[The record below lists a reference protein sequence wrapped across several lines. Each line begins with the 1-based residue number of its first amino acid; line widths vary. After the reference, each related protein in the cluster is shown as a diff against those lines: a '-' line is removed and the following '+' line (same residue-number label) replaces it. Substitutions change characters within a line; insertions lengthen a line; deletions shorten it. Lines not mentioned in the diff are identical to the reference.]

1 MKSQHSDK
9 EGNVMFGA
17 QDWYA
22 KAGRIPFQDDGFT
35 PELMARIQQAAD
47 NQSAGKRIFRSGKSL
62 GLAGLAAILLL
73 GVLVWPFSESG
84 AGRYID
90 QVSSLFS
97 SSTTAELPP
106 SAVASASPSAA
117 SQGFNPPIGSAEFE
131 IGGQKYYMP
140 LPMDRNKALAYAAET
155 SQGII
160 WSPPPPMVN
169 YTKPKYTHNTEPY
182 TLYLTPKG
190 HAELSAAT
198 AQRIYTFP
206 LYAGGAQSYYELA
219 GIYGAG
225 DYILMVNRTYTVGE
239 PGLQSEAKLSVI
251 NVKEA
256 ADGRAAEPWEL
267 LTLKNEFAESK
278 SFIAVNPQEEEVLLL
293 YYVEDGKGGYTAHNK
308 LYDIK
313 TGNVQI
319 LEGTIST
326 DEQVTDAKTNISF
339 MDSNINTLKERLI
352 LTAHYEVQGEKRS
365 TEITLPIGEQWLFD
379 WEQEY
384 GINVDPWR

>member
-1 MKSQHSDK
+1 
-9 EGNVMFGA
+9 MFGA
-17 QDWYA
+17 QEWYA
-22 KAGRIPFQDDGFT
+22 KAGRIPFHDDGFT

-47 NQSAGKRIFRSGKSL
+47 NQPAGKRIFRSGKSCTMV
-62 GLAGLAAILLL
+62 GLAAILLL

-84 AGRYID
+84 AGRYMD

-117 SQGFNPPIGSAEFE
+117 SQGFNPPLGSAEFE

-160 WSPPPPMVN
+160 WSPSPPMVN

-198 AQRIYTFP
+198 AQRIYTYP
-206 LYAGGAQSYYELA
+206 LYAGGAQSYYELG

-225 DYILMVNRTYTVGE
+225 DYILMTNGTYTVGE
-239 PGLQSEAKLSVI
+239 PRLRSEAKLSVI

-256 ADGRAAEPWEL
+256 ADGRTPMPWDL
-267 LTLKNEFAESK
+267 MTLKNEFAEYK
-278 SFIAVNPQEEEVLLL
+278 SFIAVNPQEEEVLQV
-293 YYVEDGKGGYTAHNK
+293 YYVEDGNGGYTARNK
-308 LYDIK
+308 LYDIE
-313 TGNVQI
+313 TGKVQV

-326 DEQVTDAKTNISF
+326 DKQVTDAAISTSF
-339 MDSNINTLKERLI
+339 MYSNINTLKKRMI

-365 TEITLPIGEQWLFD
+365 TEITLPIGSQWYYD
-379 WEQEY
+379 WWNEEY
-384 GINVDPWR
+384 GINMDPMK

>member
-1 MKSQHSDK
+1 
-9 EGNVMFGA
+9 MFGA

-22 KAGRIPFQDDGFT
+22 KAGRIPFHDDGFT

-47 NQSAGKRIFRSGKSL
+47 DQPAGKRIFRSGKSFAM
-62 GLAGLAAILLL
+62 AGLAAILLL

-84 AGRYID
+84 AGRYMD

-106 SAVASASPSAA
+106 SAVVSASPSADTQA
-117 SQGFNPPIGSAEFE
+117 LNPPIGSAEFE

-140 LPMDRNKALAYAAET
+140 LPLDRNKTLAYAAET

-169 YTKPKYTHNTEPY
+169 YMKPKYKHNTEPY
-182 TLYLTPKG
+182 SLYLTPKG
-190 HAELSAAT
+190 HAELSAET

-225 DYILMVNRTYTVGE
+225 DYILMMNSTYTVGE
-239 PGLQSEAKLSVI
+239 PRLRSEAKLSVI
-251 NVKEA
+251 NVKET
-256 ADGRAAEPWEL
+256 ADGGTPVPWDL
-267 LTLKNEFAESK
+267 MTLKKEPAEYK
-278 SFIAVNPQEEEVLLL
+278 SFIAVNPQEEELLQV

-308 LYDIK
+308 LYDIE
-313 TGNVQI
+313 TGKVQI
-319 LEGTIST
+319 LEGTISM
-326 DEQVTDAKTNISF
+326 DEQVTDTKINTSF
-339 MDSNINTLKERLI
+339 MDSNINTLKKRWI
-352 LTAHYEVQGEKRS
+352 LTTHYEVQGEKRS
-365 TEITLPIGEQWLFD
+365 TEVTLVFGEHWLFD
-379 WEQEY
+379 
-384 GINVDPWR
+384 